1 MSSQIIFRKIRNAIH
16 TLAVIKNYNNEFL
29 TIWENAHV
37 IIYNAPII
45 KKNTWS
51 VWKRKLYQIIT
62 KSLYSDEW
70 SHCKIFFFFGLFFQI
85 KGGYS
90 QKHIHPPFIKKN
102 EKKQAA

>member
-45 KKNTWS
+45 KKNTWN
-51 VWKRKLYQIIT
+51 V
-62 KSLYSDEW
+62 
-70 SHCKIFFFFGLFFQI
+70 
-85 KGGYS
+85 
-90 QKHIHPPFIKKN
+90 
-102 EKKQAA
+102 